1 MDRGRERERER
12 GRGRERNRGYVCA
25 CLYQMTKI
33 LVSRQSGIR
42 EDHQASR
49 KETPDYSIFCET
61 TPTKNIKG
69 GDISKVKSGKHNQRW
84 FPPFLSKPART
95 SFRIEIAVINH

>member
-49 KETPDYSIFCET
+49 KPQIIRFF
-61 TPTKNIKG
+61 
-69 GDISKVKSGKHNQRW
+69 VKLLQR
-84 FPPFLSKPART
+84 K
-95 SFRIEIAVINH
+95 I

>member
-1 MDRGRERERER
+1 VRVLVPDDKDFSLTAIRNQGRPSSK
-12 GRGRERNRGYVCA
+12 
-25 CLYQMTKI
+25 Q
-33 LVSRQSGIR
+33 
-42 EDHQASR
+42 
-49 KETPDYSIFCET
+49 ETPDYSIFCET